1 MELKLSNLSK
11 KHIRN
16 ATWPK
21 EKKIQVVAQWLALGN
36 LRLVAAT
43 TGVSYGMVRQWKLQ
57 PWWKEYETEIRN
69 MENIKLDSGMTKIVE
84 RSLEVIQD
92 RLENGDHV
100 LNNKTGEIERRP
112 VSMRDASRVT
122 SELLTKREL
131 LRGNATSR
139 SEAQQIPIQ
148 EQLKT
153 LAMEF
158 AKMTQIGKGEIID
171 VETVEV
177 LREDFDV
184 LNEDDEDEE
193 LDAVH
198 DEETPW
204 EPGEE
209 ESTRESSVFSTQ
221 SSGATSVH
229 EGSESSSLLEESG
242 ETNPNLSSGEHS

>member
-1 MELKLSNLSK
+1 MELKLTNLSK
-11 KHIRN
+11 KHVRN
-16 ATWPK
+16 TTWPK

-100 LNNKTGEIERRP
+100 LNNKTGVIERRP
-112 VSMRDASRVT
+112 VNMRDASRVAN
-122 SELLTKREL
+122 ELLTKREL

-139 SEAQQIPIQ
+139 SEAQQVPIQ

-153 LAMEF
+153 LAAEF
-158 AKMTQIGKGEIID
+158 AKMTKIGKGEIID

-184 LNEDDEDEE
+184 LHEDYEDEE
-193 LDAVH
+193 IDAKDMQEVSDESGPNELSDQTDSVESELGLH
-198 DEETPW
+198 DLQDL
-204 EPGEE
+204 
-209 ESTRESSVFSTQ
+209 RE
-221 SSGATSVH
+221 
-229 EGSESSSLLEESG
+229 EGSQNSSTE
-242 ETNPNLSSGEHS
+242 